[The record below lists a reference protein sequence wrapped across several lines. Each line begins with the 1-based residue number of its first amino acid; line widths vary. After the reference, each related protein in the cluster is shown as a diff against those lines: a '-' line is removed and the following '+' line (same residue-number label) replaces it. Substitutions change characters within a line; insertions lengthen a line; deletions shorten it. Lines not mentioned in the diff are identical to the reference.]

1 MRAGATIFLIDDEVT
16 IREVVR
22 RYLELEGYQVS
33 EAGDGDAALHLLR
46 TQRADLI
53 LLDLMLP
60 RFDGYALARLLRN
73 SPDIRTLQGDVPIIM
88 LTARGS
94 ESDRLVG
101 FELGVDDYIVKP
113 FSPREVVA
121 RVKAV
126 LRRSQ
131 STDAREMGAI
141 TVGCLHIDPRK
152 RELRIGDSD
161 ISLTAKEFE
170 LLWYF
175 ARHPGQVLTRE
186 HLIEAVWG
194 YDFDGEESTV
204 TVHIRRLREKIE
216 RDPANPT
223 FIVTIR
229 GVGYK
234 LEDDDQPMP
243 CREV

>member
-1 MRAGATIFLIDDEVT
+1 MRSGTTVFIIDDDAT

-22 RYLELEGYQVS
+22 RYLEIEGYVVV
-33 EAGDGDAALHLLR
+33 EAADGDSALSLLR
-46 TQRADLI
+46 SQRADLI

-60 RFDGYALARLLRN
+60 KLDGWTLARLLRN
-73 SPDIRTLQGDVPIIM
+73 TSDLRTLQGEVPIIM
-88 LTARGS
+88 LTSRGS

-126 LRRSQ
+126 LRRTGGEKS
-131 STDAREMGAI
+131 DARDEQAI
-141 TVGCLHIDPRK
+141 ALGDLNIDPRK
-152 RELRIGDSD
+152 REVRIGGSLMT
-161 ISLTAKEFE
+161 LTAKEFD

-175 ARHPGQVLTRE
+175 ARHPGQVLTRD
-186 HLIEAVWG
+186 HLIAEVWG
-194 YDFDGEESTV
+194 YDFNGDESTV

-216 RDPANPT
+216 ADPANPK
-223 FIVTIR
+223 FIVTVR

-234 LEDDDQPMP
+234 LDEAS
-243 CREV
+243 

>member
-1 MRAGATIFLIDDEVT
+1 MRSGTTIFIIDDEAT

-22 RYLELEGYQVS
+22 RYLELEGYAVV
-33 EAGDGDAALHLLR
+33 EAADGDAALDALR
-46 TQRADLI
+46 GTHADLI

-60 RFDGYALARLLRN
+60 RVDGWTLARLLRN
-73 SPDIRTLQGDVPIIM
+73 SSNLRALHGDVPIIM

-94 ESDRLVG
+94 ESDRLIG

-126 LRRSQ
+126 LRRSGGDKPEGRDEQ
-131 STDAREMGAI
+131 PI
-141 TVGCLHIDPRK
+141 TISDLCIDPRK
-152 RELRIGDSD
+152 REVHAGESEIA
-161 ISLTAKEFE
+161 LTAKEFD

-175 ARHPGQVLTRE
+175 ARHPGQVLTRD
-186 HLIEAVWG
+186 HLISEIWG
-194 YDFDGEESTV
+194 YDFDGDESTV

-216 RDPANPT
+216 PDPANPKYILT
-223 FIVTIR
+223 VR

-234 LEDDDQPMP
+234 LDETP
-243 CREV
+243 